1 MTTAVLKEYD
11 VHLDSKRRVTLRGT
25 VNDYYAVRLF
35 SDGTVVMEPRVLTH
49 PANVSAKVLRM
60 MDRAVRNL
68 KEGKVSPAIDLGKY
82 AGKAGRA

>member
-25 VNDYYAVRLF
+25 TNDYYAVRLF

-49 PANVSAKVLRM
+49 PANVSTKVLRM
-60 MDRAVRNL
+60 MDKAVANL
-68 KEGKVSPAIDLGKY
+68 KRGNVSPAVDLGKY
-82 AGKAGRA
+82 ARKVRRA